1 MKQPRYGHSR
11 YGTAENTFLG
21 YLIQNFQHSTNF
33 VKKDDLNLKSH
44 YNHSNFNLVSHYKK
58 SQSKLETSVVRIWLF
73 FVFVKFLPPLDDHH
87 FFFYLHETA
96 TIFTSPPG
104 DRHHSCGVG
113 FTQFFCSSQQASH
126 PAGRILESVIM
137 HSKRYAAAAAVWAK

>member
-44 YNHSNFNLVSHYKK
+44 YNHSNFNLVSHY
-58 SQSKLETSVVRIWLF
+58 VRLKVYFSLF
-73 FVFVKFLPPLDDHH
+73 LMNLDTYGL
-87 FFFYLHETA
+87 FP
-96 TIFTSPPG
+96 S
-104 DRHHSCGVG
+104 
-113 FTQFFCSSQQASH
+113 
-126 PAGRILESVIM
+126 
-137 HSKRYAAAAAVWAK
+137 